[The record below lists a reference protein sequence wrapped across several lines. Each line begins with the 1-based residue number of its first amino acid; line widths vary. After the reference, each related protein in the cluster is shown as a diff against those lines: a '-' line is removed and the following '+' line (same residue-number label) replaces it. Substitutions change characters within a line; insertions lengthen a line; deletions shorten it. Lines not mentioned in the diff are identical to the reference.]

1 MDLPKKIEG
10 KIPYYDIA
18 DIIKQWCEKNVYTD
32 FIVTINLDGR
42 ETTEYLS
49 FDASELDF
57 VFENDW
63 WEGEKNIQLCGFIPV
78 GNISIH
84 GCPSNANVGFDISCC

>member
-10 KIPYYDIA
+10 ENPYNEIA
-18 DIIKQWCEKNVYTD
+18 DIVKRWCEKNVYTD
-32 FIVTINLDGR
+32 FIVTINVDGR
-42 ETTEYLS
+42 ETTEFLS

-57 VFENDW
+57 VFYIVW
-63 WEGEKNIQLCGFIPV
+63 WEGERNIQLSGFLPL
-78 GNISIH
+78 GNISIY

>member
-18 DIIKQWCEKNVYTD
+18 DIIKQWCEENVYTD

-57 VFENDW
+57 VFETDW
-63 WEGEKNIQLCGFIPV
+63 WEGEQNVQLCGFIPV
-78 GNISIH
+78 GNISIY